1 MENKKAILKTALVL
15 VMLFIIGFLAG
26 VGSTISIWR
35 AAKRTMPFMG
45 NPIQTLSFLTKEL
58 GLTEK
63 QHADIEQIIKQTRTD
78 LMSVRKEVQPRIRQR
93 LQQAQQQIA
102 ALLNEE
108 QRRQFNALIE
118 RRKARARKMLKRF
131 SPWEDENPPGEAQ
144 Q

>member
-35 AAKRTMPFMG
+35 VAKRTMPFMG
-45 NPIQTLSFLTKEL
+45 NPAQTLKFLTKDLALDE
-58 GLTEK
+58 T
-63 QHADIEQIIKQTRTD
+63 QRVDIEQIIKQTRAD

-93 LQQAQQQIA
+93 LLQSQEQIA

-108 QRRQFNALIE
+108 QKKKFNELVE
-118 RRKARARKMLKRF
+118 KRKSRARKMLKRF
-131 SPWEDENPPGEAQ
+131 SPWEDENQPGEAQ